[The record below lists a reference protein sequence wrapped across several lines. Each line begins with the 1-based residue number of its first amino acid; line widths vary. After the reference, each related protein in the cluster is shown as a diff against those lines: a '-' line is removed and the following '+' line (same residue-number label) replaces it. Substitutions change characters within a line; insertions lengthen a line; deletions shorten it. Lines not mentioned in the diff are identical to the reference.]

1 MAASAEQAEA
11 IAGDGVVG
19 EGDDDGG
26 DARGEEASTLVPEIP
41 SELPLSPEV
50 DDGAVVV
57 VAVAAPAAAPLIGA
71 GGDVIAEGDA
81 VGTAHD
87 VSAAAVAEEDEEDEV
102 ETQGAAEVEED
113 VVVVVDAPGDLGAQF
128 EAGVVEAEASD

>member
-1 MAASAEQAEA
+1 M
-11 IAGDGVVG
+11 VG

-87 VSAAAVAEEDEEDEV
+87 VSAAAVAEEDEV
-102 ETQGAAEVEED
+102 EAQGAAQAEED